1 MSVKSKVKRC
11 NKEIKRLDKKIE
23 ILELE
28 LERKN
33 NNLKRIL
40 EDYEKDSEKLKLYEN
55 IIKFAITNQIGNIKG
70 GMMIDCFR
78 IDKMK
83 GLKLSIEC
91 KPMLHA
97 YIMRVTYY

>member
-33 NNLKRIL
+33 NNLKRIS

-55 IIKFAITNQIGNIKG
+55 IIKFAI
-70 GMMIDCFR
+70 
-78 IDKMK
+78 DKMK

-91 KPMLHA
+91 EPMLHA